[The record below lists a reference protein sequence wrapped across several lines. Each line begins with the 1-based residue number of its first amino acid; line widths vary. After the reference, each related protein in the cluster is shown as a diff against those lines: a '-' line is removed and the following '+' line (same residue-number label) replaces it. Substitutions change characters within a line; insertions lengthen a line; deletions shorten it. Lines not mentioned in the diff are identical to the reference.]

1 MSYAEHHRLVED
13 FLEEVR
19 ELQAQGIDRERLKTI
34 AARLAQLA
42 ERRDLFDLE
51 DFPVPGPDAGKTAHR
66 YRFNDHGDEA
76 PTLYLNALLPGKRTV
91 PHNHETW
98 AIIVAV
104 QGQEFNRVYRR
115 RDDGRDP
122 AFADL
127 ALDREVAVEPGTSI
141 EFLGDDIHDIR
152 TEGSQPTLHF
162 HLYGRPLEALDGR
175 FGVSPEG
182 RVQNY
187 NRSQMEPSV
196 AVPRA

>member
-42 ERRDLFDLE
+42 ERRDLFDLAH
-51 DFPVPGPDAGKTAHR
+51 FPVPGPDAGKTAHR
-66 YRFNDHGDEA
+66 YRFNDNGDEA

>member
-1 MSYAEHHRLVED
+1 MSYAEHHRLVEE

-42 ERRDLFDLE
+42 DRRDLFDLE
-51 DFPVPGPDAGKTAHR
+51 HFPVPGPGAGKTAHR

-76 PTLYLNALLPGKRTV
+76 PTLYLNALLPGKQTV

-98 AIIVAV
+98 AIIVAI

-115 RDDGRDP
+115 RDDGSDP

-127 ALDREVAVEPGTSI
+127 ELDREVAVEPGTSI

-152 TEGSQPTLHF
+152 TEGGQPTLHF